1 MAVLDEALGGGTI
14 RPSILEAIRA
24 RHEGRRLSR
33 LIAVALLL
41 FAQGLVH
48 LGQAPGH
55 FDEYAPFGVL
65 FLLAGTAQI
74 GCAWATLARPQGRLF
89 LGAAVGTVGLI
100 ATWFWSRLSGLPVGP
115 HAGYPEVPGMLDMVT
130 TLSEIVTVVL
140 LLFLVRAPRKPKRR
154 GPVRVTLAALPSLIF
169 VIPLLV
175 FGLQAPFHPMP
186 DAFDPAGVQAGQA
199 ATSITTLQAPAGS
212 QPVRAFTLTAAPVN
226 VAGHQGWAFNGSVPG
241 PEIRVT
247 EGDRVKVTLLNHL
260 PESTSIHWHGLRLP
274 NPSDGVAGVTQ
285 DAVRPGQSYVYEFI
299 AQDPGTYW
307 YHTHQATLSQL
318 GRGLYGAITILPKA
332 GIKEQHDYSVVI
344 HTAVGSS
351 DARINGSANA
361 RLEARP
367 GETVRLRL
375 VNAAVPDP
383 FGGTPLNPVLLGVPY
398 RVVALDG
405 HDVNRPQEIGPQK
418 IRLGMGQRADLVFT
432 MPPSGQVVL
441 TGLKGAAQSPF
452 DFSST
457 GPASLTLGE
466 GPAPEKPARL
476 QNFDIT
482 TYGEPAA
489 EALTAATHYDVTRTL
504 QLAGVPIFRNGTF
517 DFSDTFDGKASPFVP
532 PVTVHEGDLVKLRL
546 VNRSQKFHPIHIH
559 GHVFT
564 VLSRNG
570 VPLSGSPIHQD
581 AVLLPAGE
589 TWEVAFKAD
598 NPGIWMLHCHVLGHA
613 WAGMVMTVNYDGY
626 TTPFRMGTS
635 SGNEPE

>member
-1 MAVLDEALGGGTI
+1 MAELDVAAGGRVARASMWEG
-14 RPSILEAIRA
+14 IRA

-33 LIAVALLL
+33 MIAVALLL
-41 FAQGLVH
+41 LTQGLVH

-55 FDEYAPFGVL
+55 FAEYVPYGVL
-65 FLLAGTAQI
+65 FMVTGAAQI
-74 GCAWATLARPQGRLF
+74 VFAWVTLARPKGWLF
-89 LGAAVGTVGLI
+89 LAAAVGTVGVI
-100 ATWFWSRLSGLPVGP
+100 ATWFWSRVSGLPVGP
-115 HAGYPEVPGMLDMVT
+115 HDGFPEVPGMLDMLT

-140 LLFLVRAPRKPKRR
+140 LLLLVRAPRKPKRR
-154 GPVRVTLAALPSLIF
+154 GSVRVTLAALPTLIF
-169 VIPLLV
+169 LVPLLV

-186 DAFDPAGVQAGQA
+186 GAFDPAPVPAGQA
-199 ATSITTLQAPAGS
+199 ATSITTLQAPAGGE
-212 QPVRAFTLTAAPVN
+212 PVRAFTLSAAPVN
-226 VAGHQGWAFNGSVPG
+226 VAGHEGWAFNGTVPG
-241 PEIRVT
+241 PEIRVA
-247 EGDRVKVTLLNHL
+247 EGERVKVTLVNHL

-274 NPSDGVAGVTQ
+274 NSSDGVAGVTQ
-285 DAVRPGQSYVYEFI
+285 DAVRPGHSFVYEFI

-332 GIKEQHDYSVVI
+332 GIKEQRDYNVVI

-375 VNAAVPDP
+375 INAAVPDP
-383 FGGTPLNPVLLGVPY
+383 FGGTPIDPVLLGVPY
-398 RVVALDG
+398 RVAALDG
-405 HDVNRPQEIGPQK
+405 HDVNKPQEIGPEK

-432 MPPSGQVVL
+432 MPPTGRVVL
-441 TGLKGAAQSPF
+441 TGLKGVHQMPF
-452 DFSST
+452 DFST
-457 GPASLTLGE
+457 VGPAMLTLGE

-476 QNFDIT
+476 ENFDIT

-504 QLAGVPIFRNGTF
+504 VLAGVPSFRNGTF
-517 DFSDTFDGKASPFVP
+517 DFADTFDGKASPYVP
-532 PVTVHEGDLVKLRL
+532 PITVHEGDLVRLRL
-546 VNRSQKFHPIHIH
+546 LNRSSKFHPIHIH

-570 VPLSGSPIHQD
+570 KPLTGSPIHQD
-581 AVLLPAGE
+581 AVLGLPGE

-613 WAGMVMTVNYDGY
+613 YAGMVMTVNYDGY
-626 TTPFRMGTS
+626 TTPFRMGTR

>member
-1 MAVLDEALGGGTI
+1 MAVLDEAVGGAAV
-14 RPSILEAIRA
+14 RASIWEGIRA

-48 LGQAPGH
+48 LGQAPDH
-55 FDEYAPFGVL
+55 YAEYAPFGVL
-65 FLLAGTAQI
+65 FLLTGAAEVV
-74 GCAWATLARPQGRLF
+74 CAWATLARPGGRLF
-89 LGAAVGTVGLI
+89 LGIAAGTVGVI
-100 ATWFWSRLSGLPVGP
+100 GTWFWSRLSGLPVGP
-115 HAGYPEVPGMLDMVT
+115 DAGFPEVPGVLDMLT

-140 LLFLVRAPRKPKRR
+140 ALLLVRGPRRPKKR
-154 GPVRVTLAALPSLIF
+154 GPVRVTLAALPTLIF
-169 VIPLLV
+169 VVPLLV

-186 DAFDPAGVQAGQA
+186 DAFDPVPAEAGRT
-199 ATSITTLQAPAGS
+199 ATSITTLQAPTGS
-212 QPVRAFTLTAAPVN
+212 EPVHAFTLTAAPAK
-226 VAGHQGWAFNGSVPG
+226 VAGHWGWAFNGTVPG

-247 EGDRVKVTLLNHL
+247 EGERVRVTLVNHL
-260 PESTSIHWHGLRLP
+260 PDSTSIHWHGLRLP
-274 NPSDGVAGVTQ
+274 NPADGVAGVTQ
-285 DAVRPGQSYVYEFI
+285 DAVPPGQTYVYEFI

-307 YHTHQATLSQL
+307 YHTHQATLRQL

-332 GIKEQHDYSVVI
+332 GIKEQRDYNVVI
-344 HTAVGSS
+344 HSAVGSS

-361 RLEARP
+361 RLDARP
-367 GETVRLRL
+367 GESVRLRL
-375 VNAAVPDP
+375 INAAVPDP
-383 FGGTPLNPVLLGVPY
+383 FSGAPINPVLLGVPY

-405 HDVNRPQEIGPQK
+405 HDVNKPQEIEPER

-441 TGLKGAAQSPF
+441 NGLKGVHQMPS
-452 DFSST
+452 DFST
-457 GPASLTLGE
+457 VGPATLTLGD
-466 GPAPEKPARL
+466 GPAPETPAKVPD
-476 QNFDIT
+476 FDIT
-482 TYGEPAA
+482 TYGQPAID
-489 EALTAATHYDVTRTL
+489 ALTTATHYDITRTL
-504 QLAGVPIFRNGTF
+504 VLAGAPIFRNGTY
-517 DFSDTFDGKASPFVP
+517 DFSDTFDGVGSPYVP
-532 PVTVHEGDLVKLRL
+532 PVTVREGDLVKLRL

-570 VPLSGSPIHQD
+570 RPLAGSPVHQD
-581 AVLLPAGE
+581 AVLVKPNE

-613 WAGMVMTVNYDGY
+613 YAGMVMTVNYDGY
-626 TTPFRMGTS
+626 TTPFRMGTR